1 MDRKLTKIFLQCV
14 SRFEGTFRKNCQI
27 QSVDLLFLVVF
38 TSFYISKFLEL
49 QSTLSEK
56 TKKKIFIEKFP
67 FLTDLLKP
75 SPLQPQNLVSLT
87 KVFCQCSLT
96 YHGFLRLLC
105 YDDAGKN

>member
-1 MDRKLTKIFLQCV
+1 MDRKLTKIFLHCV

-56 TKKKIFIEKFP
+56 NKKKDFHRKVSFFNGFTQTLTP
-67 FLTDLLKP
+67 PTPKSGKPHKNFLLMLP
-75 SPLQPQNLVSLT
+75 NLSRFFKIVML
-87 KVFCQCSLT
+87 
-96 YHGFLRLLC
+96 
-105 YDDAGKN
+105 

>member
-1 MDRKLTKIFLQCV
+1 MDRKLTKIFLHCV

-56 TKKKIFIEKFP
+56 TKKKDFHRKVSFFNGFTQTLTP
-67 FLTDLLKP
+67 PTPKSGKPHKSFLSMLP
-75 SPLQPQNLVSLT
+75 NLSRFFKIVML
-87 KVFCQCSLT
+87 
-96 YHGFLRLLC
+96 
-105 YDDAGKN
+105 